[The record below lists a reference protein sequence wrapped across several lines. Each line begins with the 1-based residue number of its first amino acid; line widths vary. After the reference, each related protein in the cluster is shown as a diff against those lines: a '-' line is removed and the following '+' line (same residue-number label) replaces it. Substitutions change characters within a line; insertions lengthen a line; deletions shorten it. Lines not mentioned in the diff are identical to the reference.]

1 MRTRHSIFVA
11 ISLAVGFGLFAGC
24 GGGMGGSAGL
34 DSLMR
39 QAQAGGSS
47 GGMGGYNVE
56 TMMAKQKLMMELMNE
71 PDLPAWHAQRERM
84 AMAVGD
90 RTFDKTFDAVFDGMT
105 IALATMG
112 ARVNNIDRQSGY
124 ITAFL
129 PDLGP
134 ELKATLQQEALTQ
147 YAVAKGYPA
156 SVTQKTGGMDDMIDA
171 SMGQNMMSRMGG
183 SGLTLTMARFSPT
196 QTKVKLRFDNIY
208 YPRMLQE
215 LYTRV
220 WAAVD
225 KQMFLDKAL
234 DAPRL

>member
-1 MRTRHSIFVA
+1 MRKPHRIIALGSVA
-11 ISLAVGFGLFAGC
+11 LALGLGGC
-24 GGGMGGSAGL
+24 GGGAGGSAGL
-34 DSLMR
+34 QGLMTR
-39 QAQAGGSS
+39 AQGG
-47 GGMGGYNVE
+47 GAAGMGSYDPE

-90 RTFDKTFDAVFDGMT
+90 RTFDKTFDVVFDGMT
-105 IALATMG
+105 IALASMG

-134 ELKATLQQEALTQ
+134 ELKAVLQKEALAE
-147 YAVAKGYPA
+147 YAVAKGYPIK
-156 SVTQKTGGMDDMIDA
+156 VTQKTGGMDDMIDA

-183 SGLTLTMARFSPT
+183 SGLTLTMAKFSPT

-234 DAPRL
+234 DAPRP